1 MTMIPKSWA
10 ALSDALDEG
19 LGFAL
24 NRVLERLP
32 EPASNDAEI
41 HRWREDVCE
50 AMRQEILNAICERFT
65 FDDKESP

>member
-1 MTMIPKSWA
+1 MSMIPKTYA

-32 EPASNDAEI
+32 EGDSA
-41 HRWREDVCE
+41 WREEVVE
-50 AMRQEILNAICERFT
+50 AMRIEVLNAISERFA
-65 FDDKESP
+65 FVEPKEE

>member
-1 MTMIPKSWA
+1 MVPKTYA

-32 EPASNDAEI
+32 LNHWNESSS
-41 HRWREDVCE
+41 WRESVKE
-50 AMRQEILNAICERFT
+50 AMRMEVLNAICERFE
-65 FDDKESP
+65 FVEPKSE

>member
-1 MTMIPKSWA
+1 MMVPKTYS

-32 EPASNDAEI
+32 EPTGDVVESDA
-41 HRWREDVCE
+41 WRETVKE
-50 AMRQEILNAICERFT
+50 AMRNEVMNAICERFA
-65 FDDKESP
+65 FVEPKEE